1 VRIIGVIEND
11 CSAGGGYFQGLN
23 AIIQMNDICIK
34 NGIIFEVVIFS
45 ESSISFFEEKNII
58 ATQFKKTIFDR
69 IIHRILSVSIIQNL
83 LELLKFNWIYPIERR
98 FNNLS
103 PDLLYFISP
112 SSIPIYLKK
121 INFIYTVWDLCH
133 RDFPEFPEV
142 RNSVFHLR
150 ENKYKYILPFASLIV
165 VDSEVTKNNIA
176 NYYGVSKERVLELPF
191 SPNPFLSKISNN
203 NLVDPLTKLCIN
215 HNFIFYPAQFWPHKN
230 HISILKAIKILN
242 SQGVKINVVFVGGNK
257 GNKQNIHNFIYLN
270 ELSNQVKIYDF
281 VTSEDLNLL
290 YSGCSAV
297 IMPSFFGPT
306 NLLPLEAWYFDKPI
320 IYSDLFF
327 EQVQNAA
334 ILVNPFSPQ
343 SIAEGILSSM
353 DEKIRENVI
362 REGTSR
368 LEFIETEIQ
377 NSIKKI
383 ENYILKYRELRDNW
397 SI

>member
-1 VRIIGVIEND
+1 MRIIGVIEND
-11 CSAGGGYFQGLN
+11 FTAGGGYFQGLN
-23 AIIQMNDICIK
+23 AIIQMNNICIK
-34 NGIIFEVVIFS
+34 NGINFEVVVFS
-45 ESSISFFEEKNII
+45 RSSISFFEEKNINV
-58 ATQFKKTIFDR
+58 THFKKTIIDR
-69 IIHRILSVSIIQNL
+69 FINRILSLSLIQNL
-83 LELLKFNWIYPIERR
+83 LELLKINWIYPIERK

-112 SSIPIYLKK
+112 SSVPLYLKK

-165 VDSEVTKNNIA
+165 VDSEVTKNNIT

-191 SPNPFLSKISNN
+191 SPNPFLSKTSNN
-203 NLVDPLTKLCIN
+203 SLDDPLINLCIN

-257 GNKQNIHNFIYLN
+257 GNKQNINNFISRN
-270 ELSNQVKIYDF
+270 ELSNQVKIFDF
-281 VTSEDLNLL
+281 VTSKNLNLL

-343 SIAEGILSSM
+343 SIAEGILGSM
-353 DEKIRENVI
+353 NEKIRENVI
-362 REGTSR
+362 REGASR
-368 LEFIETEIQ
+368 LEVIETEIK
-377 NSIKKI
+377 NAIKKI

-397 SI
+397 ST